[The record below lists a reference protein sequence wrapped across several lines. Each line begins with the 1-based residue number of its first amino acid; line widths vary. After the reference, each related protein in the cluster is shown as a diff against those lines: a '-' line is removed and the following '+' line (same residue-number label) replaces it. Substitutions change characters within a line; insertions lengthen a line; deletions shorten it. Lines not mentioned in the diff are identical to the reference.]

1 MMSKDA
7 DDPLKLRQKYPKNG
21 LYRNDDQ
28 RELLWSVDWL
38 APREGIFLAEDGVH
52 LIRWETWPHFPDRG
66 HHLGREAVSFH
77 ANGKLLR
84 SYRVNDLID
93 NPLALPHTERGY
105 EWERRS
111 EFQDVFTFKL
121 TTHDGNVFT
130 FDIRT
135 GEMLSSHRPWRWLF
149 GSGVIGLLCLGVVIW
164 LARGWL
170 GGRKPGREGQTA
182 GNPPSGAF
190 FSPRT

>member
-1 MMSKDA
+1 LFARLLPLVLLLVTTPALAFKPATKLSYQIVPSGGKYTFVMMSGNA

-66 HHLGREAVSFH
+66 HNLGREAVSFH

-84 SYRVNDLID
+84 S
-93 NPLALPHTERGY
+93 
-105 EWERRS
+105 
-111 EFQDVFTFKL
+111 
-121 TTHDGNVFT
+121 
-130 FDIRT
+130 
-135 GEMLSSHRPWRWLF
+135 
-149 GSGVIGLLCLGVVIW
+149 
-164 LARGWL
+164 
-170 GGRKPGREGQTA
+170 
-182 GNPPSGAF
+182 
-190 FSPRT
+190 